1 MKYDNLN
8 LDKINNIKKRVEGY
22 SETIDDIVSS
32 IVRPYCRELDKYCGF
47 IRDCLSDD
55 KRQPTDQELE
65 DFCLNLSAFIYWAS
79 AGCEQLGIR
88 DDISNAIY
96 KEIYNTE
103 RQEVNGGTVADKN
116 SVAELNSQQ
125 ELLTNICYNRA
136 FRIMKNK
143 IESAKDLLQSVKKV
157 LSRRILDLEIARLG
171 NGV

>member
-1 MKYDNLN
+1 MKYDNLDTARVN
-8 LDKINNIKKRVEGY
+8 EIQKKVESY
-22 SETIDDIVSS
+22 STTIDSIVNS
-32 IVRPYCRELDKYCGF
+32 IVRPYCRDLDKYCTF
-47 IRDCLSDD
+47 IKDCLKDGE
-55 KRQPTDQELE
+55 KPPTDQELE
-65 DFCLNLSAFIYWAS
+65 DFCLNLSTFIYWAS

-136 FRIMKNK
+136 FRIMKSKVENAQE
-143 IESAKDLLQSVKKV
+143 ILSSCKKV
-157 LSRRILDLEIARLG
+157 LTRRIAGYGLTQQ
-171 NGV
+171 GV

>member
-8 LDKINNIKKRVEGY
+8 IDKINNIKKKVEGY
-22 SETIDDIVSS
+22 SETIDDIVNS
-32 IVRPYCRELDKYCGF
+32 IVRPYCRELDKYCTF
-47 IRDCLSDD
+47 IKDCLKDD

-65 DFCLNLSAFIYWAS
+65 DFCLNLSTFIYWAS

-136 FRIMKNK
+136 FRIMKSKVDNAQ
-143 IESAKDLLQSVKKV
+143 ELLSSVKKV
-157 LSRRILDLEIARLG
+157 LTRRIASYGLTQQ
-171 NGV
+171 GV

>member
-1 MKYDNLN
+1 MKYDNLDTSKVN
-8 LDKINNIKKRVEGY
+8 EIQKKVESY
-22 SETIDDIVSS
+22 SETIDDIVNK
-32 IVRPYCRELDKYCGF
+32 IVRPYCRDLDKYCGF

-65 DFCLNLSAFIYWAS
+65 DFCLNLSTFIYWAS

-136 FRIMKNK
+136 FKIMKSKVENAQ
-143 IESAKDLLQSVKKV
+143 ELLSSCKKV
-157 LSRRILDLEIARLG
+157 LTRRIAGYGLTQQ
-171 NGV
+171 GV